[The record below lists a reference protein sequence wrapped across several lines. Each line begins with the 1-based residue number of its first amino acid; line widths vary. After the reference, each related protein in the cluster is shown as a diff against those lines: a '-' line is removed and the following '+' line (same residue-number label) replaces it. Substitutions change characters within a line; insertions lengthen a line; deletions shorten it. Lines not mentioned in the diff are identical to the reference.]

1 MIKGSLLQE
10 DIAVLKGFSCGSA
23 GKEPACRRPGFDP
36 WIGKIPW
43 RREGLPTPVFWP
55 GEFHGLCSPKGC
67 KESDATERL
76 SHSHTHFC
84 IYKKTGARKKQFKVN
99 LPKMDITV
107 L

>member
-1 MIKGSLLQE
+1 ME
-10 DIAVLKGFSCGSA
+10 DLGLI
-23 GKEPACRRPGFDP
+23 PGL
-36 WIGKIPW
+36 G
-43 RREGLPTPVFWP
+43 RSP
-55 GEFHGLCSPKGC
+55 GEGNDYPPQYSCLENSMGRGDLWGC